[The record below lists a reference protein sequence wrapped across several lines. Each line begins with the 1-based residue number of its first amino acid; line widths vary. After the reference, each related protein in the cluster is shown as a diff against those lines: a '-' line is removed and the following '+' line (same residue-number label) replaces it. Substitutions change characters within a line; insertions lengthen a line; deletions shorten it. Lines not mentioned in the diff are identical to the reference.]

1 MAFKNLKQ
9 HPSHNSLYFAPLFH
23 WPQSTSWRIMA
34 DVVQLPNNDHSQ
46 QVERLCR
53 SLFYYPLLT
62 TINKLNDYVGGCST
76 TNYWPKP
83 TSWRI
88 MSEVVLLPNIDRSQQ
103 DWRIIAEV
111 VLLPNTDRRQQVED
125 YLRGCTTSTKYWP
138 QSTSWR
144 IISEVVLLPNTDH
157 SQQVEGLCQRL
168 YYYQILNAV
177 NKLNDYV
184 RGCTTTNYWPHSTN
198 WRIMSEVI
206 LLPNTDRSQQVEG
219 LCQRL

>member
-1 MAFKNLKQ
+1 MSELVLL
-9 HPSHNSLYFAPLFH
+9 PITDHNQQVKWLCRRLFYYQLLTEANKLTDYVRGCTTTKY
-23 WPQSTSWRIMA
+23 WPQSTSWRII
-34 DVVQLPNNDHSQ
+34 S
-46 QVERLCR
+46 
-53 SLFYYPLLT
+53 
-62 TINKLNDYVGGCST
+62 
-76 TNYWPKP
+76 
-83 TSWRI
+83 
-88 MSEVVLLPNIDRSQQ
+88 
-103 DWRIIAEV
+103 EV

-144 IISEVVLLPNTDH
+144 IISEVVLLPNTDR

-168 YYYQILNAV
+168 WYYQILTAV